1 MKSFSFVCQKY
12 LYCTSIFKG
21 YFKILI
27 LLFLIRKQISFL
39 LLFSCIKCCLFLW
52 LLSRFSIYLG
62 LQTLTMISLC
72 VLCVFLLFEVC
83 WASWIYGLVSLINFQ
98 KKFGHYLFK
107 YFLMLHSLYPFSQDS
122 NYICTRPFDIALQVS
137 DVLFWFI
144 SSFFFFVV
152 SLLWFV

>member
-12 LYCTSIFKG
+12 LYFTSIFKG

-62 LQTLTMISLC
+62 LQTLTMISLR
-72 VLCVFLLFEVC
+72 VLCVFLLYEVC
-83 WASWIYGLVSLINFQ
+83 WASWIYGLVSLIDLGSLSGMALVSVQVPVSCHCYIRPMSDCSFRLEVA
-98 KKFGHYLFK
+98 LFLSSPITSSPQSFK
-107 YFLMLHSLYPFSQDS
+107 
-122 NYICTRPFDIALQVS
+122 ALLGS
-137 DVLFWFI
+137 
-144 SSFFFFVV
+144 
-152 SLLWFV
+152 